1 MFKKCEFQLALK
13 IKLLVAKE
21 RTLSYL
27 YSNPINQ
34 KKKQK
39 KQKKK
44 QTNWC
49 HVLMVK
55 NTIIM
60 EQIIGVKAF
69 CVHTHTHTHIY
80 IYILVVI
87 NII

>member
-34 KKKQK
+34 KKKK
-39 KQKKK
+39 NKQK
-44 QTNWC
+44 NWC

-69 CVHTHTHTHIY
+69 CVYTHTHIY
-80 IYILVVI
+80 IYIYI
-87 NII
+87 SCD

>member
-21 RTLSYL
+21 RPLSYL

-34 KKKQK
+34 KKN
-39 KQKKK
+39 KKK

-69 CVHTHTHTHIY
+69 CVYTHTHTYIY
-80 IYILVVI
+80 IY
-87 NII
+87 

>member
-1 MFKKCEFQLALK
+1 
-13 IKLLVAKE
+13 
-21 RTLSYL
+21 
-27 YSNPINQ
+27 
-34 KKKQK
+34 
-39 KQKKK
+39 
-44 QTNWC
+44 
-49 HVLMVK
+49 MVK

-69 CVHTHTHTHIY
+69 CVYTHTY